1 MRKAEEMLLS
11 EKLTL
16 ELSALREMMHTF
28 LQNEKKKKEKVIFT
42 KCLNVFKS
50 CSNLPNIS

>member
-11 EKLTL
+11 EKLTS

-28 LQNEKKKKEKVIFT
+28 LQNEKKERKGHLYQMF
-42 KCLNVFKS
+42 KCL
-50 CSNLPNIS
+50 